1 MRTGFQVA
9 VAWRFGVLACLV
21 VAMAIRLADARQM
34 FKLRPGDIL
43 LFGELV
49 TSYVWQFAVVIALAA
64 RAAPRRR
71 VVANTWGN
79 TLVSTLVVVGAVAI
93 GLYMLFYMGTVT
105 FLVHVACSG
114 IDVGH
119 INADFR
125 YPAISRETRDQ
136 FTYLSTAMVGVLAIA
151 GVALARAFPIGDGR
165 SINRRWLALAGVG
178 LATCAAFAYWFE
190 CHCLPQLSPDLG
202 EGGFGAAQWQRWA
215 GLVLVIMLSCCAAIR
230 VGCLRGARSAEVVET
245 PVRRSAAR
253 SSLMGMA
260 LVGAMAVDLFR
271 QSDVLDYGWVGL
283 ADMLT
288 NPASYLAA
296 AVLVLA
302 ARSLWQAWG
311 RRGDIGAVEIAP
323 LDLRRFAI
331 AWVAMGA
338 WLSVAAFTLAAAQ
351 FLFWQGSWF
360 EW

>member
-1 MRTGFQVA
+1 MRAGFQVA

-21 VAMAIRLADARQM
+21 VAMAIRLADARQI

-43 LFGELV
+43 LWGELV
-49 TSYVWQFAVVIALAA
+49 TSYVWQFAVVIALTA

-71 VVANTWGN
+71 VAANTWGN

-114 IDVGH
+114 IDAGH

-125 YPAISRETRDQ
+125 YPAISWETRDQ

-151 GVALARAFPIGDGR
+151 GVALTRAFPIGDGR

-190 CHCLPQLSPDLG
+190 CQSLPKLSPDLE
-202 EGGFGAAQWQRWA
+202 EGGFGAAPWQRWA

-230 VGCLRGARSAEVVET
+230 AGCLTGWRSAEVVEA

-260 LVGAMAVDLFR
+260 LVGAMAVELFR
-271 QSDVLDYGWVGL
+271 QSGVLDYGWVGL

-288 NPASYLAA
+288 NPAGYLAA

-311 RRGDIGAVEIAP
+311 RSGDIGVVEIAP
-323 LDLRRFAI
+323 LDPRRFALSW
-331 AWVAMGA
+331 AAMGA